1 MTMMILFDN
10 DDREDCEDGDHG
22 GDDRKVQMQN
32 QGNIE
37 TMRPKGTVRFHHE
50 DDLDLCDGDLGFDL
64 HLYDDDYSPLVDKN
78 HPSQFSTKISP
89 KFFSHSGGCILHSL
103 RRLPF
108 SE

>member
-1 MTMMILFDN
+1 MMILFDN
-10 DDREDCEDGDHG
+10 DDREDCED

-37 TMRPKGTVRFHHE
+37 TMRPWGIVRGHHD
-50 DDLDLCDGDLGFDL
+50 DDLVLCDGDLGFDL

-89 KFFSHSGGCILHSL
+89 KFFPIPGDAFLHSL

>member
-1 MTMMILFDN
+1 M
-10 DDREDCEDGDHG
+10 
-22 GDDRKVQMQN
+22 
-32 QGNIE
+32 E
-37 TMRPKGTVRFHHE
+37 TMRPKGIVRGHHE

-64 HLYDDDYSPLVDKN
+64 VRHDDDDDLDADRCENDLGLDLDLYDDDFSPLVDEN

-108 SE
+108 PE